1 MPQAFVATRLHHH
14 PISLI
19 ASKVAARSATNAIF
33 MLCVILLIEVVFDII
48 LPNPDCDEK
57 KKDREN
63 WTYSQ
68 YTITASWSYYLVY

>member
-1 MPQAFVATRLHHH
+1 MVLEATSCAASVCGNQATPSPDLT
-14 PISLI
+14 I

-57 KKDREN
+57 ER
-63 WTYSQ
+63 
-68 YTITASWSYYLVY
+68 

>member
-1 MPQAFVATRLHHH
+1 MPQAFVAAATPSPNLT
-14 PISLI
+14 I
-19 ASKVAARSATNAIF
+19 ASKVAARLATNAIF

-57 KKDREN
+57 KDREN

-68 YTITASWSYYLVY
+68 YTITASLSYYLVY